1 MVIVSCSA
9 KFHAFNLAEQLER
22 HRQLTGLWTAYAYQ
36 KNTIAQKFVSRVDTE
51 QIPAKKIHSAV
62 PLAAAM
68 KLYPKPELWNDLY
81 DRWVAQSIKNQADAY
96 KILIGWSGMCSNT
109 LMQAKKS
116 GKIAVVERGS
126 SHILYQDKLLKQ
138 EYKKFGINFAV
149 HPDVIKK
156 ELKEY
161 ETADY
166 ISIPS
171 TFVKN
176 SFLAYNIPE
185 HKLIQNPYGCKM
197 SLFAQAAGMRRE
209 HPEGKFVILYLG
221 RLSIRKGLIY
231 LFRAL
236 EALQTKFPQVE
247 PWFIGSV
254 EADFEKTVSEYRTRN
269 PHWKFHG
276 HIPQTQL
283 PAYLSQCSIAVQPS
297 LEEGLSMVI
306 PQLLSSGIPVV
317 ATRNSGGE
325 DIIEDGKTG
334 FVIPIEDP
342 KAIEE
347 KLALLVDSPDL
358 QHTLRTN
365 LSAQSF
371 NYSWDQYGKR
381 WNETVYQL
389 LSAHA

>member
-1 MVIVSCSA
+1 MVIVSCST

-22 HRQLTGLWTAYAYQ
+22 HRQLTGLWTTYAYQ
-36 KNTIAQKFVSRVDTE
+36 KNTFAQKFVSRVDTE
-51 QIPAKKIHSAV
+51 QIPAEKIHTAL

-68 KLYPKPELWNDLY
+68 KLYPKPELWNELH

-96 KILIGWSGMCSNT
+96 KVLIGWSGMCSKT
-109 LMQAKKS
+109 LAQAKKS
-116 GKIAVVERGS
+116 GKIAIVERGS

-138 EYKKFGINFAV
+138 EYKKFGINFFV
-149 HPDVIKK
+149 HPEVIKK
-156 ELKEY
+156 ELQEY

-171 TFVKN
+171 IFVKN

-185 HKLIQNPYGCKM
+185 HKLIQNPYGCNM
-197 SLFAQAAGMRRE
+197 SLFAQAAGMRSE

-236 EALQTKFPQVE
+236 EAIQTKFLQVE

-276 HIPQTQL
+276 HIQQTLL
-283 PAYLSQCSIAVQPS
+283 PAYLSQCSVAVQPS

-347 KLALLVDSPDL
+347 KLALLANSPDL
-358 QHTLRTN
+358 LNILRTN

-371 NYSWDQYGKR
+371 NYSWDQYGNR
-381 WNETVYQL
+381 WNEAVQKL
-389 LSAHA
+389 LKS